1 MLDPVSIFIASYLS
15 VVSSNVHEKISDIYG
30 TELKTE
36 FVQYENMNISFQHQM
51 WNIKNKTICTSYN
64 QGDPNYSKCTIKAKA
79 FFTDM
84 CKELTKRNHSN
95 WKMKKLKKMYCNAS
109 INYQPFVASISNPK
123 VTTEERDRE
132 KKCNLLILKTM
143 GNKNK
148 DLIAEKKL
156 ACK

>member
-1 MLDPVSIFIASYLS
+1 MIDPVSIFVASYLS
-15 VVSSNVHEKISDIYG
+15 VVSSTVHEKVSDIYG

-36 FVQYENMNISFQHQM
+36 FIQYENMNISFQYQM
-51 WNIKNKTICTSYN
+51 WKIKSKTVCTSYDKGN
-64 QGDPNYSKCTIKAKA
+64 QNYSKCTIKAKVL
-79 FFTDM
+79 FTEM
-84 CKELTKRNHSN
+84 CKELTKGNHSN
-95 WKMKKLKKMYCNAS
+95 WKMKKLKRMYCNAS
-109 INYQPFVASISNPK
+109 INYQPFIASISNPK

-148 DLIAEKKL
+148 DLIAEKNL